1 MRVKRFNESLDDDF
15 IVAPIRFNN
24 SKGEEKIIYP
34 SVVVDFIKTGWQIR
48 DKIRKEMDD
57 LMWKQGFASI
67 PQFVYKNGELIGTK
81 EKVGDTERF
90 GSFMSVIDINKN
102 YPGFK
107 WVFYVTEPF
116 LQKAKEIADKYNVD
130 FYEKNII

>member
-1 MRVKRFNESLDDDF
+1 MRIKKFNESLDDDF

-24 SKGEEKIIYP
+24 SKGEEKVIYP
-34 SVVVDFIKTGWQIR
+34 SVVVDFLKIGWQTR

-67 PQFVYKNGELIGTK
+67 PKFVDKNGDPIGTK
-81 EKVGDTERF
+81 EKVGDKEIF
-90 GSFMSVIDINKN
+90 SSFMSVIDISKN

-107 WVFYVTEPF
+107 WVFFVTEPF
-116 LQKAKEIADKYNVD
+116 LEKAEEIANRYKVD
-130 FYEKNII
+130 FYKNN